1 MTLARG
7 WVTTV
12 PQGYLLDRRKS
23 GLAIGPLAVPA
34 GAGLMTSF
42 FFYVS
47 FMGRFTWSAEKV
59 TGVVHLVT
67 PGIAA
72 YLFLPAIAVV
82 LCAVNV
88 LVGWPLFRPSRRTIQ
103 RYAR

>member
-1 MTLARG
+1 M
-7 WVTTV
+7 
-12 PQGYLLDRRKS
+12 
-23 GLAIGPLAVPA
+23 
-34 GAGLMTSF
+34 
-42 FFYVS
+42 
-47 FMGRFTWSAEKV
+47 

-67 PGIAA
+67 PGIVA

-88 LVGWPLFRPSRRTIQ
+88 LVGWPLFRPSRRTLR